1 MSCFIQSTHFGYS
14 LKAVSLLTFFR
25 MVLETSTVGFKNNPS
40 RRSAV
45 IYKEGKETNGA
56 NA

>member
-1 MSCFIQSTHFGYS
+1 MLHSITHFGYS
-14 LKAVSLLTFFR
+14 LKAVSLFTFFR
-25 MVLETSTVGFKNNPS
+25 MVLETSTVGFKNNPL

-45 IYKEGKETNGA
+45 IYKREGKERNEA